1 MWRTMKYNIW
11 PRDMRFED
19 GLLAVVD
26 FAAKRLLK
34 PSSGEVMFDNIFSIT
49 INDFEDVRCDGIEEL
64 VGVLRKTP
72 VYSSFTCNCFFRGKQ
87 REQFLR
93 TGVTF
98 DNRHVEVAVSSKD
111 IDLVEATHRFIKD
124 TFNLRNPELPTS
136 PDDRPKYLHPTIFI
150 GRHFDDVGNE
160 YYTKLLSF
168 LELLGF
174 NVTQGEEYTSQAI
187 PAKVKSRIDNQ
198 DIFLG
203 IVSGDREHEW
213 LIAEPS
219 YALGK
224 GKHLILLAEKDAI
237 YKPTILGQ
245 DLEQVLFDSGHIEQ
259 TFIPLLRE
267 FRSIRIR
274 GL

>member
-1 MWRTMKYNIW
+1 MLRTMKYNIW
-11 PRDMRFED
+11 PRNIRFED

-34 PSSGEVMFDNIFSIT
+34 PSEDIKDIFSIT
-49 INDFEDVRCDGIEEL
+49 INDFEYVNCDGIEEL
-64 VGVLRKTP
+64 VGILRKTP
-72 VYSSFTCNCFFRGKQ
+72 VYSRFTCRNSFRGK
-87 REQFLR
+87 RPEQFLY

-98 DNRHVEVAVSSKD
+98 NNREVEVDVSSKD
-111 IDLVEATHRFIKD
+111 VDLVEATHRFIKD
-124 TFNLRNPELPTS
+124 TFNLRNPEFPTS
-136 PDDRPKYLHPTIFI
+136 PDDRAKYLHPTIFI

-160 YYTKLLSF
+160 YYKKLSSF

-174 NVTQGEEYTSQAI
+174 NVTQGEEYTSQSI
-187 PAKVKSRIDNQ
+187 PEKVKARINNQ
-198 DIFLG
+198 DIFLL

-224 GKHLILLAEKDAI
+224 GKHLILLAEKKAI

-259 TFIPLLRE
+259 TFTPLLRE

>member
-1 MWRTMKYNIW
+1 M
-11 PRDMRFED
+11 
-19 GLLAVVD
+19 AVVD

-34 PSSGEVMFDNIFSIT
+34 PSENIRDNFSIT
-49 INDFEDVRCDGIEEL
+49 INDFESVDCDGIEEL
-64 VGVLRKTP
+64 VDILRKTP
-72 VYSSFTCNCFFRGKQ
+72 VYSRFMCNNSFQGKQ
-87 REQFLR
+87 PEQLLH

-98 DNRHVEVAVSSKD
+98 NDREVEVYVSSKD
-111 IDLVEATHRFIKD
+111 VDLVEATHRFIKD

-150 GRHFDDVGNE
+150 GRYFDDIGNE
-160 YYTKLLSF
+160 YYKKLSSF
-168 LELLGF
+168 LELLAF
-174 NVTQGEEYTSQAI
+174 NVKQGEEYTSQSI

-213 LIAEPS
+213 LIAELS

-224 GKHLILLAEKDAI
+224 EKHLILLAEKKAKF
-237 YKPTILGQ
+237 KPTILGQ

-259 TFIPLLRE
+259 TFTPLLRE